1 MTDHADDGQL
11 AELDAGLPIAEA
23 LRRHVVGCPACAGR
37 LGAIAELRRRLA
49 GLPPEPMP
57 AVIAARIE
65 QALAA
70 QATAAAAP
78 AAAAPATT
86 AAAAAAAAAAADH
99 PEPAV
104 AAQRPAQ
111 RPHQAQLPVPTQ
123 RRAGR
128 RWAAHG
134 LRLTPG
140 LVAAAVVGLLL
151 LGVGLGAIRSLG
163 GAGPTSAVSGAG
175 GVRAPAPGLPT
186 ATPSSGGPPILVASG
201 RNYTP
206 ATLDAD
212 VRALLTTAQAR
223 RFTAAQPARPGGSG
237 SPARPG
243 GSGSPAG
250 TAVLD
255 TTKAPPALARLAT
268 APGLTGCLAALTGRT
283 DRAPLAV
290 DYAAFGGRPA
300 AVLVLPAAAGR
311 VAVWVVGP
319 ACAPG
324 DPAVLRYQQLP
335 AG

>member
-1 MTDHADDGQL
+1 MTGHADDGQL
-11 AELDAGLPIAEA
+11 AELDAGLPTAEG

-49 GLPPEPMP
+49 GLPPESMP
-57 AVIAARIE
+57 AAISARIE
-65 QALAA
+65 QALAGA
-70 QATAAAAP
+70 GQGS
-78 AAAAPATT
+78 
-86 AAAAAAAAAAADH
+86 
-99 PEPAV
+99 
-104 AAQRPAQ
+104 
-111 RPHQAQLPVPTQ
+111 AQLPAQ

-128 RWAAHG
+128 RWALG
-134 LRLTPG
+134 GFRLTPG
-140 LVAAAVVGLLL
+140 LVAAMVVGLLL

-163 GAGPTSAVSGAG
+163 GAGPSSAVSGAG
-175 GVRAPAPGLPT
+175 GVRAPAPGLP
-186 ATPSSGGPPILVASG
+186 ATPPTSGGPPTLVASG

-212 VRALLTTAQAR
+212 VRALLAGIQAR
-223 RFTAAQPARPGGSG
+223 RFAAALPARPGGSG
-237 SPARPG
+237 SPAPG
-243 GSGSPAG
+243 PTG

-255 TTKAPPALARLAT
+255 TTKTPPALARLAT

-319 ACAPG
+319 ACGPG
-324 DPAVLRYQQLP
+324 DPAVLRYQQVP